1 MLLSDRDRATVSTRL
16 QPITRRVT
24 LLLFTRTIGASES
37 TDVARRV
44 VTELASL
51 NDKITVDEVNVVLD
65 RARAEQFG
73 IEHDPA
79 IVVLANGEDTRM
91 RFLGAPAGYEFMSL
105 IEAVLAAG
113 TGESGLS
120 SESKALLAARGDA
133 PLDIHVFVT
142 PTCPHCPRA
151 VSLAHR
157 MALESPH
164 VRATCV
170 EATEFLEL
178 SHKFRVT
185 GVPKTVVNEATE
197 ILGALPEDQ
206 FIRAILQPGEPD
218 EQEHPSRA

>member
-1 MLLSDRDRATVSTRL
+1 MLLSDRDRATVSAHL

-44 VTELASL
+44 VTELAGL
-51 NDKITVDEVNVVLD
+51 NDKISVDEVNVVLD
-65 RARAEQFG
+65 KERAAQFG

-79 IVVLANGEDTRM
+79 IVVLADGEDTRM

-105 IEAVLAAG
+105 IEAVTVAG

-120 SESKALLAARGDA
+120 DASKALLAEHVDA
-133 PLDIHVFVT
+133 PLDIQVFVT

-151 VSLAHR
+151 VTLAHR
-157 MALESPH
+157 MAIESPH

-170 EATEFLEL
+170 EATEFLDL
-178 SHKFRVT
+178 SHRFRVT
-185 GVPKTVVNEATE
+185 GVPKTVVNESTE

-206 FIRAILQPGEPD
+206 FIRAILDPGEP
-218 EQEHPSRA
+218 EPPSPA